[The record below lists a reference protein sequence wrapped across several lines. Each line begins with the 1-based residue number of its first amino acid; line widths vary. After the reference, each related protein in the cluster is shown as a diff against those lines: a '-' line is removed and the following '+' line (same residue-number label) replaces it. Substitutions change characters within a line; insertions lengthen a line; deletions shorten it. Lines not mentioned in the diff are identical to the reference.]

1 MFNVYQWLLIY
12 RELDI
17 EISLAHKH
25 SEAELMVSK
34 PIKIGEE
41 EPAMDVAVQSDEM
54 TITAVE
60 QRSNENDSNKEK
72 EALHTDIVIPTSLP
86 PPEMFEIRNSPRN
99 GDIPNKKKEAL
110 CTDTIIPTALPPAE
124 MFEIRNSPPLPIV
137 GNKRLKKLMEKN
149 KK

>member
-1 MFNVYQWLLIY
+1 MIY

-25 SEAELMVSK
+25 SEAEIMVSK
-34 PIKIGEE
+34 PIKIGKE
-41 EPAMDVAVQSDEM
+41 EPEMDVPVQSDEK
-54 TITAVE
+54 TTDEVE
-60 QRSNENDSNKEK
+60 HGGNENDSNKEK
-72 EALHTDIVIPTSLP
+72 ETLHTDIVIPTALP

-99 GDIPNKKKEAL
+99 GDIPNKKKEVL
-110 CTDTIIPTALPPAE
+110 SNDTVIPTALPPAE
-124 MFEIRNSPPLPIV
+124 MFEIRNSPPLPLV

>member
-1 MFNVYQWLLIY
+1 MFINGHVIY

-25 SEAELMVSK
+25 SEAEVMVSK
-34 PIKIGEE
+34 PIKMGKEE
-41 EPAMDVAVQSDEM
+41 GAMDVVLQSDEK
-54 TITAVE
+54 TTNVAE
-60 QRSNENDSNKEK
+60 NGDNENHLNKEK
-72 EALHTDIVIPTSLP
+72 EALHSDIVIPTDLP

-99 GDIPNKKKEAL
+99 GDIQNKKKEAL
-110 CTDTIIPTALPPAE
+110 CTDTVIPTALPPAE
-124 MFEIRNSPPLPIV
+124 MFEIRNSPPLPLV

>member
-1 MFNVYQWLLIY
+1 MTFINGYAIY

-25 SEAELMVSK
+25 SEAEVMVSK
-34 PIKIGEE
+34 PIKMGKEE
-41 EPAMDVAVQSDEM
+41 LAIDVALQSDEK
-54 TITAVE
+54 TTNAAE
-60 QRSNENDSNKEK
+60 HGGNENDSNKEK
-72 EALHTDIVIPTSLP
+72 EALHTDIVIPAALP

-110 CTDTIIPTALPPAE
+110 CTDTVIPTALPPAE
-124 MFEIRNSPPLPIV
+124 MFEIRNSPPLPLV

>member
-1 MFNVYQWLLIY
+1 MG
-12 RELDI
+12 
-17 EISLAHKH
+17 K
-25 SEAELMVSK
+25 
-34 PIKIGEE
+34 E
-41 EPAMDVAVQSDEM
+41 EPAMDLAVQSEEK

-60 QRSNENDSNKEK
+60 HDVNENDSNKEK
-72 EALHTDIVIPTSLP
+72 AALHTNIVIPTALP

-110 CTDTIIPTALPPAE
+110 CTDTVIPTALPPAE
-124 MFEIRNSPPLPIV
+124 MFEIRNSPPLPLV